1 MDAVEQAV
9 LVVAGTGALLLFAA
23 YARRD
28 EPDRYRR
35 AVPLDRWLAAGP
47 RGRLT
52 RTPRSGYQGQIRR
65 PSLVDFPAS
74 VSLTRLREPA
84 LGDVETIHG

>member
-35 AVPLDRWLAAGP
+35 AAPWIVGLLLV
-47 RGRLT
+47 RG
-52 RTPRSGYQGQIRR
+52 
-65 PSLVDFPAS
+65 VD
-74 VSLTRLREPA
+74 
-84 LGDVETIHG
+84 